1 MNASMKKTMFLV
13 SAVALSLAV
22 TASALANSSPEEKA
36 IEYRQGA
43 FKMIGHHF
51 GAMAGMMRGKIAFD
65 AETFKQNAEAV
76 ATLSQFPG
84 NGFVAGSYTGDTQ
97 AKQEIADNMDDFK
110 QKLETF
116 QVEAANLA
124 QAAAGASDLE
134 GLKPAFGKVGQS
146 CKACHKAYRSKR

>member
-1 MNASMKKTMFLV
+1 MNSGKKTVFLLSV
-13 SAVALSLAV
+13 VTLGLALTATAVAK
-22 TASALANSSPEEKA
+22 SSPEEKA

-51 GAMAGMMRGKIAFD
+51 GAMAGMMKGKMEFD

-84 NGFVAGSYTGDTQ
+84 NGFVDGSYEGDTR
-97 AKQEIADNMDDFK
+97 AKKDIADNMDDFK

-124 QAAAGASDLE
+124 KAAEGASDLE
-134 GLKPAFGKVGQS
+134 GLKPAFGKVGES
-146 CKACHKAYRSKR
+146 CKACHKAYRNKK